1 MEYAIMNIITVY
13 INYCIDQINDKISFW
28 MDKYQREIKAFD
40 GDITRHKENIAELKV
55 KYEEMVI
62 LYKHREKEIKIC
74 AESRKEREKQKA
86 FANKQHRSAIVIQ
99 AWWRGTMVRKG
110 LGPFKKK
117 KKSKPPKSSKKGGK
131 KGK

>member
-1 MEYAIMNIITVY
+1 MWSNS
-13 INYCIDQINDKISFW
+13 NLIDFFFQ
-28 MDKYQREIKAFD
+28 
-40 GDITRHKENIAELKV
+40 V

-74 AESRKEREKQKA
+74 AESRKEREKQMA
-86 FANKQHRSAIVIQ
+86 FADMQLRSAIKIQ

-117 KKSKPPKSSKKGGK
+117 KKSKPPKASKKGK

>member
-1 MEYAIMNIITVY
+1 MIFFF
-13 INYCIDQINDKISFW
+13 Q
-28 MDKYQREIKAFD
+28 
-40 GDITRHKENIAELKV
+40 V

-74 AESRKEREKQKA
+74 AESRKEREKQMA
-86 FANKQHRSAIVIQ
+86 FADMQLRSAIKIQ

-117 KKSKPPKSSKKGGK
+117 KKSKPPKASKKGK